1 MPFDA
6 ATRRNQKLFIRTL
19 DTDSMVLA
27 IAYME
32 RLSVQELWTAF
43 GTGKK
48 VWCLA
53 AREISQSL

>member
-6 ATRRNQKLFIRTL
+6 DRKRSQELFVRTV
-19 DTDSMVLA
+19 DTDIMVLA

-32 RLSVQELWTAF
+32 RLSVQELWIAY

-48 VWCLA
+48 V
-53 AREISQSL
+53 